1 MAIHHSKFFEVKTIK
16 KIFLAFSIIMLFNAL
31 MEYVVALYNFSKG
44 LVLWGYSV
52 FGFPIS
58 WGNLMII
65 WLFLSVLGLVIYES
79 L

>member
-1 MAIHHSKFFEVKTIK
+1 
-16 KIFLAFSIIMLFNAL
+16 MLFNAL